1 MLKQCTLTNYIT
13 GKIFLFKGSPSR
25 EGHET
30 GFSVL
35 TTIELCLPVEF
46 TKPWKQRT
54 VYIKFN
60 RFFNDK
66 HELRAKIQDKIYKLP
81 LMCYELQ
88 DMKYETQTMS
98 YKLRNTRRDK
108 RHGRET
114 GPSYIQE
121 KSASYSILS
130 QFCQQICY
138 ISTTVYSSH
147 TVKSSASAG
156 SISKFM
162 D

>member
-30 GFSVL
+30 DFSVL

-66 HELRAKIQDKIYKLP
+66 KHELRAKIQAKIYKLP

-114 GPSYIQE
+114 GPSYD
-121 KSASYSILS
+121 
-130 QFCQQICY
+130 
-138 ISTTVYSSH
+138 STYRKNPPRTVYWVNFVSRFVISVLQY
-147 TVKSSASAG
+147 TVA
-156 SISKFM
+156 IP
-162 D
+162 